1 MFMAQEIT
9 LRWAFWL
16 LMALV
21 LVMRVYFAYQVKR
34 AGERYLP
41 DKAAVEREGKGSFAV
56 RFVGFFALLGF
67 LVLYGIHPAWM
78 RRIEFALPLWLRWAG
93 FVLGLVSLAFW
104 TWVQIELGKQ
114 WSAQLQLREEH
125 HLVTSGP
132 YARIR
137 HPMYTAM
144 LGWAVSLALVTAN
157 WVFVFMVALTAVMMV
172 SRTPKEEQMM
182 IEQFG
187 DEYREY
193 MRRTGRFLPR

>member
-1 MFMAQEIT
+1 MAGQET
-9 LRWAFWL
+9 AFRWAFWL
-16 LMALV
+16 LIAGV
-21 LVMRVYFAYQVKR
+21 LLMRVYFAYQVKR

-41 DKAAVEREGKGSFAV
+41 DRAAVEREGKVSFAV
-56 RFVGFFALLGF
+56 RFVGFFALIGF

-78 RRIEFALPLWLRWAG
+78 RRIEFYLPPWLRWAG
-93 FVLGLVSLAFW
+93 FVLGLISLIAW
-104 TWVQIELGKQ
+104 TWVQVELGSR

-125 HLVTSGP
+125 HLITSGP
-132 YARIR
+132 YVHIR

-144 LGWAVSLALVTAN
+144 FGWAVSLALVTAN
-157 WVFVFMVALTAVMMV
+157 WVFAFLVAFTVVGMV

>member
-1 MFMAQEIT
+1 MAQET
-9 LRWAFWL
+9 ALRWAFWL

-21 LVMRVYFAYQVKR
+21 LVMRAYFAYRVKR
-34 AGERYLP
+34 SGERVMP
-41 DKAAVEREGKGSFAV
+41 DRAAVEREGRGAFAV

-78 RRIEFALPLWLRWAG
+78 RRIEFTLPLCLRWAG
-93 FVLGLVSLAFW
+93 IGLGLVSLAFW
-104 TWVQIELGKQ
+104 TWVQVELGKH
-114 WSAQLQLREEH
+114 WSAQLQLRAEH
-125 HLVTSGP
+125 HLVTIGP

-144 LGWAVSLALVTAN
+144 LGWAVSLALVSAN
-157 WVFVFMVALTAVMMV
+157 WVFVFMVALTAAMMV
-172 SRTPKEEQMM
+172 SRAPKEEQMM

-193 MRRTGRFLPR
+193 MSRTGRFWPR